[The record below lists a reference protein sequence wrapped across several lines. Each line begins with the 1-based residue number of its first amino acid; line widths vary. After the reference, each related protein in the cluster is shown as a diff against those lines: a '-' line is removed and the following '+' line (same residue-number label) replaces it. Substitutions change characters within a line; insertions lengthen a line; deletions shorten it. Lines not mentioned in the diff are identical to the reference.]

1 MTIVIPRGL
10 VSRSQQTRAGKDQ
23 SVGNPWLWIGLLVAG
38 LLSACAGTPGREQP
52 LGMVVSSA
60 FSPDG
65 KQLGVSTSEGE
76 VALFDTQ
83 PLWFRRQL
91 SRDADKR
98 PAPKGY
104 SDMIAAVYRPQP
116 LVFSPDGT
124 RLAAVGVAEN
134 IVMWDIA
141 SGAEQFR
148 VPANGT
154 ILDLAFFADG
164 RKLLTAGPQVLIRST
179 SDGKQLGQIPLGA
192 GTTATAAAVSSEGLL
207 LIGLSTGEIALYDGT
222 SLQLLRT
229 WKAHQAPV
237 TGLAFGPDGK
247 SFASTAGG
255 YDLRLWK
262 KDGAGSFDH
271 GAPPVTAADA
281 AESLAN
287 AQGAGAFLWLLG
299 TIRGFQI
306 VGAPTMG
313 APPVV
318 TGADSLFAKAARTIP
333 PHCGSRVVFSANG
346 RYLASTANL
355 MLCPDCIGTLSPAF
369 MLFVTDLETGKTVTA
384 RDTGCTVA
392 ISPDGR
398 IVATGTAGKPQLR
411 DSATGEVLQA
421 SPQQTTPAQH

>member
-1 MTIVIPRGL
+1 MTSTTPSCLLGRNRPPWAG
-10 VSRSQQTRAGKDQ
+10 VSQAFSR
-23 SVGNPWLWIGLLVAG
+23 PWLWAGILVAG
-38 LLSACAGTPGREQP
+38 LLSACAGTPGREQA
-52 LGMVVSSA
+52 LGMVVTSA

-65 KQLGVSTSEGE
+65 KLVAVSTSEGE

-91 SRDADKR
+91 SREADKR

-104 SDMIAAVYRPQP
+104 SEMIAAVYRPQP
-116 LVFSPDGT
+116 LAFSPDGA
-124 RLAAVGVAEN
+124 RLAAAGVAEH
-134 IVMWDIA
+134 IVVWDVT

-148 VPANGT
+148 VPASGQ
-154 ILDLAFFADG
+154 ILDLAFLADS
-164 RKLLTAGPQVLIRST
+164 RQFLTAGPEVLIRSAG
-179 SDGKQLGQIPLGA
+179 DGKQLGQLALPAGA
-192 GTTATAAAVSSEGLL
+192 SATAAAVSPGGLL

-222 SLQLLRT
+222 TRQLLRT
-229 WKAHQAPV
+229 LKAHQAPV

-255 YDLRLWK
+255 YDLRLWR
-262 KDGAGSFDH
+262 KDGEDSFDH

-281 AESLAN
+281 ADSVAN

-299 TIRGFQI
+299 TLRGFQI

-313 APPVV
+313 TPPVV
-318 TGADSLFAKAARTIP
+318 AGADSQFAKAARTIP
-333 PHCGSRVVFSANG
+333 PHCGSRVAFSADG

-369 MLFVTDLETGKTVTA
+369 MLFVTDLATGKTVTA
-384 RDTGCTVA
+384 RDTGCAVA

-398 IVATGTAGKPQLR
+398 MVATGVAGKPQLR
-411 DSATGEVLQA
+411 DSATGQVLRE
-421 SPQQTTPAQH
+421 SPPSPPPLPR

>member
-1 MTIVIPRGL
+1 GR
-10 VSRSQQTRAGKDQ
+10 QKTRAGRDQ
-23 SVGNPWLWIGLLVAG
+23 SVGRPWLWIGFLVAG

-60 FSPDG
+60 FSPDS
-65 KQLGVSTSEGE
+65 KLLGVSTSEGE
-76 VALFDTQ
+76 IALFDTQ

-104 SDMIAAVYRPQP
+104 SEMLAAVYRPQP

-164 RKLLTAGPQVLIRST
+164 QKLLTAGPEVLIRST
-179 SDGKQLGQIPLGA
+179 SDGKQLGQLPLAA

-262 KDGAGSFDH
+262 KDGEGTFDQ
-271 GAPPVTAADA
+271 GTPPVTPADA
-281 AESLAN
+281 AESMAK

-299 TIRGFQI
+299 TIRGFQM
-306 VGAPTMG
+306 VGAPTLG
-313 APPVV
+313 APPMVAGV
-318 TGADSLFAKAARTIP
+318 DSQFAKAARNLP
-333 PHCGSRVVFSANG
+333 HHCGSRVAFSANG

-369 MLFVTDLETGKTVTA
+369 MLFVTDLATGKTITA
-384 RDTGCTVA
+384 RDTGCAVA

-398 IVATGTAGKPQLR
+398 IVATGTAGKPLLW
-411 DSATGEVLQA
+411 DSTTGQA
-421 SPQQTTPAQH
+421 LKDVPPPAAPAQR